1 MDQTGNPARP
11 VTDEHP
17 TVADERVSG
26 DTTTA
31 PASDDRTGAADTGAH
46 HRRSERRRPRVLRVL
61 LSFPLLFSLVATL
74 FVGAFVAVVPAG
86 FGLDEMHHTYRAWQV
101 SRGQLEVDTI
111 TPKLQ
116 YGGQIPVALVDYELE
131 GTDASN
137 AGRTSGQYWQR
148 ADVDLGP
155 DLERFGAV
163 HLRPDSPTQLEDFT
177 NAGASSF
184 VAYAPAALGM
194 RIGTVLGLD
203 VAGIVLL
210 GKAASGLVY
219 VVLVAAAAVVLRGS
233 RWRWLVALVAL
244 LPQSVFQASII
255 TADTLSNGTALL
267 FVAGVLALRHRTVR
281 ATWPL
286 LAVTIVAAL
295 GVVAAKPTYI
305 LLLPLL
311 FTVPAVALGLRRR
324 RWALAVEAGAVALV
338 AGVGA
343 ALSSGAADIADAIR
357 TQVPDWPSVDRH
369 LQLQGILA
377 DPLHLVGVVART
389 FVQYGSSWVEGSITM
404 LGTNSVF
411 VPQPVAVA
419 LIVVLVL
426 AALRGDGRAPIAG
439 LVFIAVAAVSVVAV
453 IATLYLTFST
463 VGAANANG
471 VQGRYWLPLFVPLAA
486 GLGMLLPIRVG
497 MSERAAAV
505 TFSSVGVAALV
516 AALVTWVWVVY

>member
-1 MDQTGNPARP
+1 MDETGTHVQP
-11 VTDEHP
+11 
-17 TVADERVSG
+17 
-26 DTTTA
+26 
-31 PASDDRTGAADTGAH
+31 RTGAAAETDPATDDRVDRDQVDGRIERD
-46 HRRSERRRPRVLRVL
+46 RRSVVTRRPNRVVRALV
-61 LSFPLLFSLVATL
+61 SFPLVFSLIATV
-74 FVGAFVAVVPAG
+74 FVGVFVAVVPAG
-86 FGLDEMHHTYRAWQV
+86 FGLDEMHHTFRAWQV

-116 YGGQIPVALVDYELE
+116 YGGQIPTALADYELE

-148 ADVDLGP
+148 HDVALGP
-155 DLERFGAV
+155 DLERYGAV
-163 HLRPDSPTQLEDFT
+163 HLTAGSPTKLEDFT

-210 GKAASGLVY
+210 GKAMSGLVY
-219 VVLVAAAAVVLRGS
+219 VLLVSAAAFVLRGS
-233 RWRWLVALVAL
+233 RWRWLVAIVSL

-267 FVAGVLALRHRTVR
+267 FVAGVLALRNRTAR
-281 ATWPL
+281 AGWPL
-286 LAVTIVAAL
+286 LALTMVAAL

-311 FTVPAVALGLRRR
+311 FTVPGVALGLRRW
-324 RWALAVEAGAVALV
+324 WALAVEAVAFVVV
-338 AGVGA
+338 AGTGA
-343 ALSSGAADIADAIR
+343 ALSAGASDIADAIR

-369 LQLQGILA
+369 LQLQGIIA
-377 DPLHLVGVVART
+377 DPFHLVGVIGRT

-426 AALRGDGRAPIAG
+426 AALRGDGRAPVAG
-439 LVFIAVAAVSVVAV
+439 LVHVAVAAVSV
-453 IATLYLTFST
+453 IAIITTLYLTFST
-463 VGAANANG
+463 VGAADANG

-486 GLGMLLPIRVG
+486 GLGMLLPIRLT

-505 TFSSVGVAALV
+505 TFSTVTVGALV
-516 AALVTWVWVVY
+516 AAAVTWCWVVY